1 MTKADI
7 IEVVSEK
14 VGLGKHEV
22 KLAIETFI
30 EEIKSCL
37 NSGENF
43 YYRGFGS
50 FIIKKRAEKIARN
63 ISKGTAITIPS
74 YNAPVFKPAKE
85 LKESVKNNVSLE
97 K

>member
-7 IEVVSEK
+7 IDVVSEK

-22 KLAIETFI
+22 KIVVETFI
-30 EEIKSCL
+30 EEAKNCL

-50 FIIKKRAEKIARN
+50 FIVKERAEKTARN
-63 ISKGTAITIPS
+63 ISKGVAITIPA
-74 YNAPVFKPAKE
+74 YNTPVFKPAKE
-85 LKESVKNNVSLE
+85 LKESVKNNVPV
-97 K
+97 KK